1 MVCMDKVDVAEYYTE
16 KEDQLRAEVEKE
28 TELAHHKPLGMAFV
42 PFSSINHSKKVRD
55 AHTEASWW
63 EFCRRS
69 PPMSPLSPSL
79 RPELWRVSYAP
90 LPSDIYWK
98 NLSDKRNWLTTKKI
112 IAGLLLFIIALFLTT
127 PEYIVTQ
134 LDSILYAMFG
144 TQNTWVLPGFIKD
157 FLPTVMIWSFTALM
171 PVLVAYSDRWLGHWY
186 R

>member
-1 MVCMDKVDVAEYYTE
+1 MYSVCMARYCSCFCMACMDKVDVAEYYTE
-16 KEDQLRAEVEKE
+16 KEHQLRAEVEKE
-28 TELAHHKPLGMAFV
+28 TELAHHRPLGMAFV
-42 PFSSINHSKKVRD
+42 TFSSINHSKKVRD
-55 AHTEASWW
+55 AHTEAAWW

-127 PEYIVTQ
+127 PST
-134 LDSILYAMFG
+134 SSPSWTPSCTPRSARR
-144 TQNTWVLPGFIKD
+144 TPGCCPGSSRISC
-157 FLPTVMIWSFTALM
+157 P
-171 PVLVAYSDRWLGHWY
+171 P
-186 R
+186 